1 MYRKILLAGV
11 CALTLTGAFAG
22 VASAEVVL
30 NRGND
35 TDPATLDHH
44 RTSTVS
50 EGRIMADLYDGLV
63 RQSAKGEAVAAT
75 AKSWDISEDGLV
87 YTFHLRDDAKWSNGD
102 PVTAGDFLFTF
113 RRIMDPK
120 TAAGYASM
128 LFPIKN
134 AEDVVAGKKPL
145 EDLGVEAVDDLT
157 LKITLKGPTPY
168 FLELLT
174 HQTGLPM
181 NKKSVEENGDKFTTP
196 GKMVTNGAY
205 QLVSFTP
212 NDKIVMKKNPN
223 FYDADKVQIDVV
235 NWIPFEDRASCM
247 RRFEAKEVQVC
258 SDVPS
263 EQMDYVKSKLAKEFR
278 IAPYLGS
285 YYLPVK
291 GKVADSKLK
300 DPRVREAISM
310 AIDREFMAE
319 QVWQGTMLPAYSV
332 VPPGIAN
339 YVEGGVK
346 AEYADKDMLEREDKA
361 KELLKEAGVEPGS
374 LSIELLYN
382 TSENHK
388 NTMAAIADMLS
399 NIGIKATLNETE
411 GATYFNFL
419 REDGPFDI
427 ARAGWIGDYNDP
439 QNFLFL
445 TQSDVSFNY
454 SKWKNKDYDALMAKA
469 EATTD
474 LKARAEILAD
484 AERLLLKETAV
495 IPVLYYSSR
504 ALVSENIE
512 GWYDNLMDA
521 HATRWLSL
529 KQ

>member
-22 VASAEVVL
+22 AASAEVVL

-134 AEDVVAGKKPL
+134 AEDVVGGKKPL

-181 NKKSVEENGDKFTTP
+181 NKKSVEENGDKFTAA

-223 FYDADKVQIDVV
+223 YYDADKVQIDVV

-247 RRFEAKEVQVC
+247 RRFEAKEVHIC
-258 SDVPS
+258 SDVPA
-263 EQMDYVKSKLAKEFR
+263 EQLTYVKNNLAKEFR
-278 IAPYLGS
+278 LAPYLGS

-291 GKVADSKLK
+291 GKTADSKLK

-310 AIDREFMAE
+310 AIDREFIAE

-346 AEYADKDMLEREDKA
+346 ASYAGEDTLEREDKA
-361 KELLKEAGVEPGS
+361 KALLKEAGVEPGS

-382 TSENHK
+382 TSENNK
-388 NTMAAIADMLS
+388 NTMAAVADMLG

-454 SKWKNKDYDALMAKA
+454 SKWKNKDYDALMEKA
-469 EATTD
+469 ATTTD